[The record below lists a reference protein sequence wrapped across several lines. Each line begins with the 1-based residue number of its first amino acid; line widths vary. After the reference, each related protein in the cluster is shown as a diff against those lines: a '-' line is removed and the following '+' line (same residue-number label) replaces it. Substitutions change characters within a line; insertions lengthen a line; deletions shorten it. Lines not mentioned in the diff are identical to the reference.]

1 MQALTVR
8 RTITT
13 VAALAVAGLLGAI
26 AYAGIQGTDR
36 SETSM
41 MSGGRMGGMGGGMTG
56 ARMGT
61 FTGEQPFDAQFL
73 DQMMVHHEGAIA
85 STNAMISGS
94 SRPELRGLADD
105 IVASQR
111 AQLSQMRAWRRQ
123 WYPDLEPTFDMAGP
137 MASGS
142 PDGGVPMM
150 GGDRADSMMSG
161 AMVGSG
167 AMTDRMY
174 LTMMIT
180 HHQLGVDMAEQA
192 QRDATHPE
200 LRALAATIADE
211 QAAQI
216 VEMRGY
222 LANLP

>member
-1 MQALTVR
+1 MQDMTIR

-26 AYAGIQGTDR
+26 VYAGTQATDR
-36 SETSM
+36 SETTM
-41 MSGGRMGGMGGGMTG
+41 MNDARMGDMGSGMAAT
-56 ARMGT
+56 RMGT
-61 FTGEQPFDAQFL
+61 FSEEQPFDAQFL
-73 DQMMVHHEGAIA
+73 DQMSVHHVGAIA
-85 STNAMISGS
+85 STTAMISDS
-94 SRPELRGLADD
+94 SRPELRGLAED
-105 IVASQR
+105 IVTSQR
-111 AQLSQMRAWRRQ
+111 AQLSQMRAWRRG
-123 WYPDLEPTFDMAGP
+123 WYPDLKPTFDMAGP

-142 PDGGVPMM
+142 TDGRAPMM
-150 GGDRADSMMSG
+150 GGEDAGSVMSGSMM
-161 AMVGSG
+161 GSG
-167 AMTDRMY
+167 VATERMY

-192 QRDATHPE
+192 QRDATHPK
-200 LRALAATIADE
+200 LRALAATIAEE